1 VAVAI
6 GISAILF
13 LLFVANVVL
22 GSTTGSPFLSDV
34 AEMVLLFGGAV
45 AFVAGIL
52 KRESDE
58 RKAKTFNESSQGGQD
73 GS

>member
-1 VAVAI
+1 MAL
-6 GISAILF
+6 GISAILVLVF
-13 LLFVANVVL
+13 AANVIL

-34 AEMVLLFGGAV
+34 AEMIMLFGGAV

-58 RKAKTFNESSQGGQD
+58 RKAKTLNASSQGGQD